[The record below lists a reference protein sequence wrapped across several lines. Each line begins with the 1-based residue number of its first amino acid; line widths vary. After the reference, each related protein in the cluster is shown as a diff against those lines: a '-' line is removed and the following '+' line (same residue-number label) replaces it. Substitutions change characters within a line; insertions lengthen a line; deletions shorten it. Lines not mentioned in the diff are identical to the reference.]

1 MGGGGRFMYDIFTP
15 IKEDDAAIQ
24 FSILPSYL
32 QESIKLYKIGEEK
45 AKTGKYFG
53 FDNDFCQLQSD
64 INIAEVSGDITSEQA
79 WSLRHNIL
87 GIVNKI

>member
-1 MGGGGRFMYDIFTP
+1 MYDIFTP
-15 IKEDDAAIQ
+15 IKDYDYENQ
-24 FSILPSYL
+24 TNNFPLYL

-53 FDNDFCQLQSD
+53 YDNDFCQLQSD

-79 WSLRHNIL
+79 WALRHNVL
-87 GIVNKI
+87 GIVNRI